1 MAMVALALNPYG
13 QSKAQPQKPPSD
25 APGDLFTAL
34 LKSPSDKAQADK
46 APADKAQ
53 QKPGLS
59 QTQAAA
65 PADLMSSKAQSRHPM
80 AKNAEPGQPAAADS
94 DSSPDSGSSDD
105 TSQNLLAPAAQ
116 SQAAQSQAVQGT
128 IAATP
133 PGLESGAKKSCENPK
148 DQIKGADTKGTDAKG
163 LPFTDAA
170 GSAVTSPPVMPLAPV
185 ASTVPSDPA
194 LPGYIQGPGHIQGP
208 DDIQGADNI
217 QGMALA
223 KLVTPSGFPIP
234 GKPAAGSALI
244 TPGDDFIFDKTVAN
258 NAAAVTAAAATGA
271 DPAFQAIGITPQS
284 ATPSQT
290 MTVVSPQSSLSN
302 IQASANTAMADANR
316 AVALRVSRA
325 IRSGE
330 DTLTIEL
337 HPAELGHVAVH
348 IAFHANGVDVQ
359 MLVGREETYRAF
371 NQDRAALEQQFS
383 QAGIDLGSGGLDLR
397 HNRTS
402 GSDAKQTWTPAS
414 PQQGDGS
421 GEANMRAV
429 FLGDNLVNI
438 VA

>member
-25 APGDLFTAL
+25 APGDLFAAL
-34 LKSPSDKAQADK
+34 LKSPSDK

-105 TSQNLLAPAAQ
+105 SSQNLLALAAQ
-116 SQAAQSQAVQGT
+116 SQAAQSQAAQGT

-148 DQIKGADTKGTDAKG
+148 DQIKGADSKGTDAKG

-194 LPGYIQGPGHIQGP
+194 LPGYIQG
-208 DDIQGADNI
+208 ADNI

-234 GKPAAGSALI
+234 VKPAAASALT
-244 TPGDDFIFDKTVAN
+244 TPGDDSIFDKTVAN

-290 MTVVSPQSSLSN
+290 MTVESPQSSLSN

-316 AVALRVSRA
+316 AVALRISRA